1 MEPLVAIDAGAH
13 RVLFWLLVTVGV
25 ALGVVVYAVL
35 RWPGAR
41 RSQFRGWGRASPAV
55 AVGAALLV
63 AAPVVAYAYR
73 SSWSHFYRAGLDGAH
88 LVLGYETPVR
98 TVVVAVEH
106 VAAIEAEAHDRK
118 SGPRYRIVVMTRD
131 GERFTSQLMAGPR
144 AESSLEALRA
154 GLGQPR

>member
-1 MEPLVAIDAGAH
+1 MDPLVAIDAGAH
-13 RVLFWLLVTVGV
+13 RPLFWLLVTVGV

-35 RWPGAR
+35 RRPGAR
-41 RSQFRGWGRASPAV
+41 RSQFSGWGRASPVV

-63 AAPVVAYAYR
+63 AAPVVAYAYS
-73 SSWSHFYRAGLDGAH
+73 SSWSHFYRAGLDGPL

-98 TVVVAVEH
+98 TVVVAVDQ
-106 VAAIEAEAHDRK
+106 VAAVETEVHARK

-131 GERFTSQLMAGPR
+131 GERFTSQLMARPR

-154 GLGQPR
+154 ELGQPR